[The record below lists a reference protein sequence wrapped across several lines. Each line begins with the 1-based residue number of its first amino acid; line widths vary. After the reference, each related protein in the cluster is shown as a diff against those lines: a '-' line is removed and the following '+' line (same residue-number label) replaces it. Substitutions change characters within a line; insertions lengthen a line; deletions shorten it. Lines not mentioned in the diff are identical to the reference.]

1 MASVLKVDK
10 LDPQSGTAL
19 EIGTSGDT
27 INVPSGVTLD
37 INSGATL
44 DATGA
49 TITGALA
56 NTPAWL
62 VYLGSNQTLTNATE
76 TKVQFG
82 TEAFDT
88 DGVYD
93 NATDYDVTIPSG
105 KGGKYFIEAASFFDD
120 CDAGQYSS
128 LKLYKNGADYTTPR
142 FFSQVSGAA
151 SADNVFPEFSGVI
164 ELAAADTISIYAYQ
178 NSGGDGNLRAY
189 WCKFS
194 GYKLIG

>member
-1 MASVLKVDK
+1 MAELRVKGTGTLKLFESDNTSSVTIASPASL
-10 LDPQSGTAL
+10 G
-19 EIGTSGDT
+19 GDRT
-27 INVPSGVTLD
+27 ITVPDYDVTLGD
-37 INSGATL
+37 
-44 DATGA
+44 
-49 TITGALA
+49 